1 MKTIQNDFGIIE
13 SITRINAEINRLYA
27 AKELQLKALSTIY
40 PPVDDEATPV
50 PEKKR
55 RGRKAK
61 ALGKGIVARTEP
73 IKNDVPFPS

>member
-40 PPVDDEATPV
+40 PPVDEEATPAA
-50 PEKKR
+50 EKKK
-55 RGRKAK
+55 RGRTM
-61 ALGKGIVARTEP
+61 GTEDLE
-73 IKNDVPFPS
+73 KRQKSAVK